1 MRLKDKVAIITGSG
15 GGIGAATAKRFA
27 AEGAKVVVADVADDA
42 ANQVAS
48 EIEADGGVAMAVHC
62 DVADKASV
70 EAMVAKTVEAYGTV
84 HVLVNNAGLTRDS
97 FTKKLSED
105 KWDLVLAINLKGT
118 FLCAQA
124 VWPIMAEQNWGRIIS
139 TSSLGADGNL
149 GQAHYAASKAGIVGL
164 TRTWALE
171 GARNNILAKCISPGA
186 TATAIFD
193 TVPDKV
199 KEFMLGRIP
208 LRRFA
213 DPGEIASVHCFLASD
228 DASYVTGQTL
238 TVDGGALIG
247 L

>member
-1 MRLKDKVAIITGSG
+1 MRLEDKVAIITGSG
-15 GGIGAATAKRFA
+15 AGIGAATAKRFA

-42 ANQVAS
+42 AMQVAS
-48 EIEADGGVAMAVHC
+48 EIEAAGGQAIAVHC
-62 DVADKASV
+62 DVSNKADV
-70 EAMVAKTVEAYGTV
+70 TAMVAKTVDTYGTV
-84 HVLVNNAGLTRDS
+84 HILVNNAGLTRDS
-97 FTKKLSED
+97 FTKKLAEEA
-105 KWDLVLAINLKGT
+105 WDLVLAINLKGS

-139 TSSLGADGNL
+139 TSSIGADGNM
-149 GQAHYAASKAGIVGL
+149 GQANYAASKAGVVGM

-171 GARNNILAKCISPGA
+171 GARNNILANCISPGA

-213 DPGEIASVHCFLASD
+213 DPAEIASVHCFLASD
-228 DASYVTGQTL
+228 DATYVTGQNI